1 MKKIIILSCAL
12 FLIVVI
18 GLINSCAVPTKI
30 TDKSGAQ
37 LWGEICNRC
46 HTAPS
51 PEEFNNKNWD
61 IICAHMQVR
70 AKIPEDELAKIKAF
84 LTSQGN

>member
-1 MKKIIILSCAL
+1 MKKMIVLLAALILLTIIV
-12 FLIVVI
+12 F
-18 GLINSCAVPTKI
+18 INSCKVPEKI
-30 TDKSGAQ
+30 SDKSGAQ

-70 AKIPEDELAKIKAF
+70 AKIPEKELNKIKAF
-84 LTSQGN
+84 LTSKGN

>member
-1 MKKIIILSCAL
+1 MKKIIILFAA
-12 FLIVVI
+12 FLLIASV
-18 GLINSCAVPTKI
+18 GFINSCSVPAKI
-30 TDKSGAQ
+30 TQKSGAQ

-51 PEEFNNKNWD
+51 PEEFNTKNWE

-70 AKIPEDELAKIKAF
+70 AKIPEDEIAKIKAF
-84 LTSQGN
+84 LTSTGN

>member
-1 MKKIIILSCAL
+1 MKK
-12 FLIVVI
+12 LIVLLAALL
-18 GLINSCAVPTKI
+18 LIAIIAFMNSCKVPAKI

-51 PEEFNNKNWD
+51 PEEFNNKHWE

-70 AKIPEDELAKIKAF
+70 AKIPEDELNKIKAF
-84 LTSQGN
+84 LTSKGN